1 MKKKEEKEYFNKE
14 WKEMK
19 AAVKAYLETGSQDDL
34 HTFRVQV
41 KKLRAFLILMDSA
54 GGKRQLEKD
63 FNPVRKVF
71 KKAGEIRNAHIN
83 LKLAKEYG
91 INNDDFVLGQDRLM
105 EEAAN
110 EFRLKGEK
118 YIEKV
123 KAAHKLIED
132 EIKPMS
138 DLHINQYYTNQLRGI
153 GNTLSR
159 LQFDDS
165 LHQCRSGIKV
175 LIYNYQLTA
184 PVLETAFNEDY
195 LQDIQTAIGDWH
207 DNILAKELFT
217 RFALNDK
224 AVLAKINKRHLK
236 LERNIKKLVND
247 FYNQATIVTELPVEQ
262 LS

>member
-1 MKKKEEKEYFNKE
+1 
-14 WKEMK
+14 
-19 AAVKAYLETGSQDDL
+19 
-34 HTFRVQV
+34 
-41 KKLRAFLILMDSA
+41 
-54 GGKRQLEKD
+54 
-63 FNPVRKVF
+63 
-71 KKAGEIRNAHIN
+71 
-83 LKLAKEYG
+83 
-91 INNDDFVLGQDRLM
+91 
-105 EEAAN
+105 
-110 EFRLKGEK
+110 
-118 YIEKV
+118 
-123 KAAHKLIED
+123 
-132 EIKPMS
+132 
-138 DLHINQYYTNQLRGI
+138 
-153 GNTLSR
+153 
-159 LQFDDS
+159 

-184 PVLETAFNEDY
+184 PALETAFNEDY